1 MFMNRSQ
8 LAKCL
13 AKGNGKPPEEY
24 YKMLTRR
31 NKNIERRGY
40 EYAFKREIKLSG
52 GKNNEWGR

>member
-1 MFMNRSQ
+1 MNRSQ

-24 YKMLTRR
+24 YKILKRR
-31 NKNIERRGY
+31 DRDIEWGGY

-52 GKNNEWGR
+52 GKLNEWGW

>member
-1 MFMNRSQ
+1 MNRSQ

-31 NKNIERRGY
+31 NNDIERGGY
-40 EYAFKREIKLSG
+40 EYAFERELKLSG
-52 GKNNEWGR
+52 GKKQ

>member
-1 MFMNRSQ
+1 MNRSQ

-24 YKMLTRR
+24 YKILTRR
-31 NKNIERRGY
+31 DRDITKGGY

-52 GKNNEWGR
+52 GKRNERGR

>member
-1 MFMNRSQ
+1 MNRSQ

-31 NKNIERRGY
+31 NNDIERGGY
-40 EYAFKREIKLSG
+40 EYAFERELKLSG
-52 GKNNEWGR
+52 GKNNERRR

>member
-8 LAKCL
+8 LAKYL

-24 YKMLTRR
+24 YKILIRR
-31 NKNIERRGY
+31 SRDIERGGY

-52 GKNNEWGR
+52 GKFK

>member
-24 YKMLTRR
+24 YKILARR
-31 NKNIERRGY
+31 DENIERGGY
-40 EYAFKREIKLSG
+40 EYAFEKEIKLSG
-52 GKNNEWGR
+52 GKKR